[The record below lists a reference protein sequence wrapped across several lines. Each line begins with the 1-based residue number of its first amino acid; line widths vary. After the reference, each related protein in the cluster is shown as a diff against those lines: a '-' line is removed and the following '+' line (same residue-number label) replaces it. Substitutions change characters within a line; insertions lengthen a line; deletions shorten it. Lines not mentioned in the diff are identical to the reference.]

1 MNQERKISR
10 TSASLSTQARIL
22 DLVEKKY
29 FGELE
34 KDVGFSGSIFMV
46 FGLPTQR
53 VPGNPAYW
61 TKNTKLY
68 QITFTRHHKYEIPYG
83 CYARM
88 NQIFIDTEVVTKKTN
103 VIEVGRCFN
112 DYIKNLGY
120 TEGFANRALGKQLIN
135 YVTSNILVEPKTPD
149 NRIIGTQ
156 TPVGRAW
163 DIYFDYS
170 NPNQLTLSKGQ
181 ILIDPI
187 YAKYIQDHAVPLD
200 MNLVRAF
207 KRNPLALDFYRFLAY
222 RNNGLNKTVSFPDLL
237 LFEHLG
243 SGVENFR
250 MLRVRLQ
257 KILAALKIYWPVQAK
272 LEDGFFELKPSPEP
286 GWIKRVLSGP
296 QGNK

>member
-1 MNQERKISR
+1 MKGPL
-10 TSASLSTQARIL
+10 SATQGKVL
-22 DLVEKKY
+22 DLAEKKY
-29 FGELE
+29 FGELD

-46 FGLPTQR
+46 FGLPTQK

-61 TKNTKLY
+61 KKDTKLY
-68 QITFTRHHKYEIPYG
+68 QIIFTRHPDHEIPYG

-120 TEGFANRALGKQLIN
+120 TEGFANRALGRQLIN
-135 YVTSNILVEPKTPD
+135 YVTSNILVKPKTPD

-156 TPVGRAW
+156 TPVSRAW

-181 ILIDPI
+181 ILIDPQ

-207 KRNPLALDFYRFLAY
+207 KRNPLALDFYRYLAY
-222 RNNGLNKTVSFPDLL
+222 RNNGLNRTISFPDTL

-243 SGVENFR
+243 TTDNNPR
-250 MLRVRLQ
+250 KLRLHL
-257 KILAALKIYWPVQAK
+257 KSILAAMKIYWPVQAK
-272 LEDGFFELKPSPEP
+272 LEDGFFELKPSPGP

-296 QGNK
+296 QGDK